1 MKKVT
6 VIYATLG
13 FFLVGVVYVL
23 VSLSMGRTNFFGKA
37 LTRGVIFPEACRVF
51 ASPVISKAGGMDRI
65 RVTVFVLDDTGKGAI
80 NKKVDLDCKD
90 KTLCQTAGV
99 TFSSVQSN
107 TDNTGQAIFDL
118 SAQSSGSFELQASV
132 GSQSIPQ
139 TVTVVF
145 R

>member
-1 MKKVT
+1 MKKGT
-6 VIYATLG
+6 ALYASLG

-23 VSLSMGRTNFFGKA
+23 ANLSMGRTNFFGKA
-37 LTRGVIFPEACRVF
+37 LTRGTIFPEACRVF

-65 RVTVFVLDDTGKGAI
+65 RITVFVLDDTGKGVLG
-80 NKKVDLDCKD
+80 KKVDLNCKD
-90 KTLCQTAGV
+90 KALCQTAAV

-132 GSQSIPQ
+132 GSQPIPQ